1 MPRPSLPITWPIWN
15 LMMSPGLQLQ
25 FSLISS
31 YAGSKTDRVTLLS
44 CRTQAFLMAL
54 SSTSLSEPCYT
65 FIHSWLLSMVWLV
78 GLVLAKLQTG
88 RLKIA
93 LFEAMF
99 FRNKITINDDSVW
112 VTHVDAH
119 GKGLFSDETA
129 WNQGTKGG
137 FSIACIRHSNTFNLR
152 DLAQCKG
159 LLVFEGSEG
168 TTTRLVTSTK
178 SWPMSLAVGETV
190 SHGALPLL
198 FLKDWLYSLDLWI
211 FQSCP

>member
-1 MPRPSLPITWPIWN
+1 M
-15 LMMSPGLQLQ
+15 
-25 FSLISS
+25 
-31 YAGSKTDRVTLLS
+31 DRVTLLS

-129 WNQGTKGG
+129 WNEGTNGG
-137 FSIACIRHSNTFNLR
+137 FST
-152 DLAQCKG
+152 QM
-159 LLVFEGSEG
+159 
-168 TTTRLVTSTK
+168 
-178 SWPMSLAVGETV
+178 P
-190 SHGALPLL
+190 PLL
-198 FLKDWLYSLDLWI
+198 LNSPLHAPDTATHSTSETWHNVKDSWFLRFQRVPLPDLWLLPKVDPWVLQWGDCVTQGIAPAVPKRLII
-211 FQSCP
+211 FVRPLNLSELSVVPHCCWCVFRVQC